1 MGRRLP
7 CGGYFKMVSV
17 DLDWTLVVQ
26 LVTFLVLMF
35 ILNRILFRP
44 ILNILRERERLF
56 EDLKGK
62 SAQFKEQL
70 ELGEAEE
77 KSERAGAVKDGEK
90 AQTARKIEGQ
100 AEERGILE
108 KAQAESSRKLEDAA
122 RDLAAQV
129 ADAKK
134 GLEAEARIL
143 GLDIAQKLLG
153 REIRV

>member
-1 MGRRLP
+1 
-7 CGGYFKMVSV
+7 MVSV
-17 DLDWTLVVQ
+17 KLDWSLVAQ
-26 LVTFLVLMF
+26 QVTFDVLILV
-35 ILNRILFRP
+35 LNRILFKP
-44 ILNILRERERLF
+44 ILNVLRAREKLF

-62 SAQFKEQL
+62 AAKFKEQL

-90 AQTARKIEGQ
+90 AQNARKIEGQ

-108 KAQAESSRKLEDAA
+108 KAQAESSKKLEDAA
-122 RDLAAQV
+122 RSLAAQV

-134 GLEAEARIL
+134 GLEAEARSL

-153 REIRV
+153 REIRA

>member
-1 MGRRLP
+1 
-7 CGGYFKMVSV
+7 MVSV